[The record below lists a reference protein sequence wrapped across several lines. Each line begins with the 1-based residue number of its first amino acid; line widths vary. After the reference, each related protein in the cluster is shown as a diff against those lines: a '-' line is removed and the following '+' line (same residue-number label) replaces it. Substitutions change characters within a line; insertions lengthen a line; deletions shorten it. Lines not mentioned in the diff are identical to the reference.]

1 MIPQFQD
8 YIKFQAER
16 TKNHKGNPTITDFE
30 STPFSEALELNHEGE
45 DIEVKNEEFQTIMQA
60 DLTALSANFQ
70 NLQELNLSMNKI

>member
-16 TKNHKGNPTITDFE
+16 TKNPTITDFE